1 MFKTFMFFLFG
12 FVLKVRY
19 GFTNSMSVL
28 LNGQLFQDFNF
39 IDDANIILILLMM
52 LWWSIEWHW
61 YQDNLGIFHV

>member
-19 GFTNSMSVL
+19 GFTNSMGVL
-28 LNGQLFQDFNF
+28 LNGKLFQDFNF

-52 LWWSIEWHW
+52 L
-61 YQDNLGIFHV
+61 